1 MIERR
6 MFGFNRSATVHRA
19 WLGEKV
25 KSKRAGKQKTS
36 RFFKLF
42 HVKQERRPAARTPFV
57 SRETR
62 RMAQEMFHVKCGKW
76 IE

>member
-1 MIERR
+1 
-6 MFGFNRSATVHRA
+6 MFGFNRSATVHTA

-42 HVKQERRPAARTPFV
+42 HVKHRKIYIIVLKKRKNNAFTRKKTLSPAYPN
-57 SRETR
+57 
-62 RMAQEMFHVKCGKW
+62 
-76 IE
+76 